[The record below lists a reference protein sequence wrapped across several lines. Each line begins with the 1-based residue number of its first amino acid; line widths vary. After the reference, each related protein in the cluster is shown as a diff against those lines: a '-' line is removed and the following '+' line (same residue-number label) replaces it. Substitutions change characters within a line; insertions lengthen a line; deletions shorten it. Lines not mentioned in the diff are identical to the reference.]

1 MMNIMELITQKN
13 MSRYSLSKQSGVPW
27 ATLAD
32 ICSGKTKLENCN
44 VTTLSKL
51 AKVLEISIEDILLLE
66 QTPLIQNGKP
76 IDKGYLEIGLTDTLQ
91 EAITLFEQGKKDKI
105 SYLDCLYDNLYG
117 SINAD
122 FWAGCITKEQAEH
135 LRAKYL

>member
-1 MMNIMELITQKN
+1 MNIMELITQKN

-32 ICSGKTKLENCN
+32 ICSGKTKLKNCN

-51 AKVLEISIEDILLLE
+51 AKVLEISIEEFLLLE
-66 QTPLIQNGKP
+66 QPTQTRNGKP
-76 IDKGYLEIGLTDTLQ
+76 IDKGYLEVGLTATLQ
-91 EAITLFEQGKKDKI
+91 EAIALLKQGKEDGVR
-105 SYLDCLYDNLYG
+105 YLDCLYDNLYG

-122 FWAGCITKEQAEH
+122 LWAGCITEEQANH
-135 LRAKYL
+135 LREKYL